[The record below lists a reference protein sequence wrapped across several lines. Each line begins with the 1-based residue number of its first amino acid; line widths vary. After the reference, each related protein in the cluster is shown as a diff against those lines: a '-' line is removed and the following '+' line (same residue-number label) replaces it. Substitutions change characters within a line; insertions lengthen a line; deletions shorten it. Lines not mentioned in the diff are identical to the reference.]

1 MKTYNF
7 IIAETFVQTLLLEG
21 IKHVFISP
29 GSRSTPLT
37 LAFARNAGNFSIKI
51 VYDERSAAFQALGCA
66 LATGTPAVLVCTSG
80 SAVANYFPAIVEAAQ
95 SEIPMLVLTADRPFE
110 LHESGANQTMPQ
122 HEIFGKF
129 VKKSTNMPIADSP
142 DWMEEGK
149 LQKAIRI
156 RAAMGI
162 AHSLQHPRGVVHF
175 NFPFRKPLEPSKEEI
190 EKNVSGG
197 GIQVYLGQI
206 SPSSAQI
213 NAFYKLISQAERP
226 LMVLGPNAWK
236 SLDVLTADR
245 FAEGFGVPILA
256 DILSGRK
263 ISAHEMFL
271 RSKKVREMLE
281 PDLIIRVGKVPIGNQ
296 LNRFLEQ
303 TNAVTVQISESL
315 KLHDDVHKTDYLIN
329 ASPNILL
336 EETLKRKGKNANR
349 NWKEIVEGI
358 DDSTKKQL
366 RTLMTNEKFE
376 GALVGKLLNSLDD
389 NKAVFLGNSLVIR
402 HAMTYAVDCR
412 AMMFGNRGVSGI
424 DGNLSTA
431 LGLGKGL
438 KKEVIAIM
446 GDLTFIHD
454 LNSLTSQGE
463 EKITVVVINNH
474 GGGIFRRLP
483 IANEK
488 EFHQFFLTAHDFTFE
503 KVADFY
509 GLDYYKVE
517 SDIPKTEMLKPNS
530 FIEIITD
537 SQEDKNRGMD
547 LAEKIAKK
555 LEDEI

>member
-1 MKTYNF
+1 
-7 IIAETFVQTLLLEG
+7 
-21 IKHVFISP
+21 
-29 GSRSTPLT
+29 
-37 LAFARNAGNFSIKI
+37 
-51 VYDERSAAFQALGCA
+51 
-66 LATGTPAVLVCTSG
+66 
-80 SAVANYFPAIVEAAQ
+80 
-95 SEIPMLVLTADRPFE
+95 
-110 LHESGANQTMPQ
+110 
-122 HEIFGKF
+122 
-129 VKKSTNMPIADSP
+129 
-142 DWMEEGK
+142 
-149 LQKAIRI
+149 
-156 RAAMGI
+156 
-162 AHSLQHPRGVVHF
+162 
-175 NFPFRKPLEPSKEEI
+175 
-190 EKNVSGG
+190 
-197 GIQVYLGQI
+197 
-206 SPSSAQI
+206 
-213 NAFYKLISQAERP
+213 
-226 LMVLGPNAWK
+226 
-236 SLDVLTADR
+236 
-245 FAEGFGVPILA
+245 
-256 DILSGRK
+256 
-263 ISAHEMFL
+263 
-271 RSKKVREMLE
+271 MLE